1 MIKEEKI
8 GLFIGRFEPL
18 TIGHCLIINGALNKV
33 DKLIV
38 ALGSSQAKS
47 SIKNPYSAT
56 LRTLMLTKVY
66 EKEILNG
73 KLIIALIPDRDH
85 PKDDEEWGKYLLEN
99 VSRQT
104 GYKVNV
110 IFEGSE
116 VVRNYWFNESVT
128 REVIDKNIIPI
139 SATQVREFII
149 NNSFENYKKYVPQ
162 ELASKEFF
170 DILKNVLDKVN
181 ENER

>member
-1 MIKEEKI
+1 MIKNEKI

-18 TIGHCLIINGALNKV
+18 TIGHCSIINDALSKV

-38 ALGSSQAKS
+38 ALGSSQSKS

-66 EKEILNG
+66 EKEILSE

-99 VSRQT
+99 VLRQT
-104 GYKVNV
+104 GYKVNI

-116 VVRNYWFNESVT
+116 VVRNYWFNEEVK
-128 REVIDKNIIPI
+128 RIVIDKNIIPI
-139 SATQVREFII
+139 SATEVREFII
-149 NNSFENYKKYVPQ
+149 NYDYGNYKKYVPQ
-162 ELASKEFF
+162 ELDSAEFF
-170 DILKNVLDKVN
+170 MILKNILDKVN
-181 ENER
+181 KDER